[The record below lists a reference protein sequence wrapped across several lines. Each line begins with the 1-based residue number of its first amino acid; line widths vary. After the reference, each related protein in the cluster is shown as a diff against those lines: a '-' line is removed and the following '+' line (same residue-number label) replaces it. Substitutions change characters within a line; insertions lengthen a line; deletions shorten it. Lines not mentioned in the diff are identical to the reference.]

1 MTAQAIQNKLR
12 TLNDLA
18 AQLDKTVIDK
28 KAKDCILRPA
38 LNWLSD
44 VGYSLS
50 QGRKATVNAPMWFK
64 FAELQLRGAEKQ
76 LNHAQKLVKL
86 YGANLRVVG
95 GE

>member
-12 TLNDLA
+12 ALSDLA
-18 AQLDKTVIDK
+18 AQLDKTIRDK

-50 QGRKATVNAPMWFK
+50 QGRKETVNAPMWFK

-76 LNHAQKLVKL
+76 SSHAQKLVKL
-86 YGANLRVVG
+86 YGADLRVVG